1 MESVAGSRE
10 SFKDKGRVRGFVSSY
25 AKVLG
30 FRKQKHKFWAQR
42 AFT

>member
-30 FRKQKHKFWAQR
+30 FRKQQHQF
-42 AFT
+42 